1 MAFRKT
7 FLSAVAAAMFAVT
20 SIGAADDD
28 MPRLGVSIIETSNNA
43 GVIVTKIDDDSS
55 AEKLDRVGDGKDL
68 KLEPRKHAITHV
80 NGRQVPTIDSFLNA
94 IAASP
99 KNCTLRV
106 YEYAT
111 ADWSDHR
118 VKLRGEPTI
127 VETQTVEAAPQYW
140 MDANGNVY
148 SQDVQYQYTQQGY
161 SQQQQQYAQT
171 DSDGKRSSRKRFFN
185 MFGQPEGNDWR
196 PGDNIWLFQKKPEDK
211 ELRKAYGRQAFV
223 EILTGVAAGMSGA
236 AAGMDSY
243 HPHTY
248 SGSTGSHS
256 SHSNWQIQRDSFNRN
271 YSTNPDH
278 APFINWAY

>member
-7 FLSAVAAAMFAVT
+7 FFCAAVAAMLALT
-20 SIGAADDD
+20 SISAADEIK
-28 MPRLGVSIIETSNNA
+28 PRLGVSIIETTNSA
-43 GVIVTKIDDDSS
+43 GVIITKIDDDSS
-55 AEKLDRVGDGKDL
+55 AEKLDRVGKGKDL

-80 NGRQVPTIDSFLNA
+80 NGHQVPTIDSFLEA

-99 KNCTLRV
+99 KDCTLRL

-118 VKLRGEPTI
+118 VKLRGEPTV

-148 SQDVQYQYTQQGY
+148 SQDGQFQYTQQGY
-161 SQQQQQYAQT
+161 SQQQYTQT
-171 DSDGKRSSRKRFFN
+171 DNDGKRSSQKRFFN
-185 MFGQPEGNDWR
+185 MFGQPEGDDWR

-243 HPHTY
+243 QPSSS
-248 SGSTGSHS
+248 SGFNAGRVN
-256 SHSNWQIQRDSFNRN
+256 SNISRDSFNRN